1 MNKLLLIFLLSILIL
16 YAQCDPDCIDFD
28 ISGTSGNEA
37 KINACK
43 EKTTTINTKECVP
56 NSAGDKCEEK
66 VKSCPSGFPGDV
78 STDPAKKTF
87 CEALSTAANKKCQL
101 KSDKSACELVDK
113 PASSTNS
120 GSILNALKITFTLII
135 IFAIL

>member
-28 ISGTSGNEA
+28 ISETSGNEA

-66 VKSCPSGFPGDV
+66 VKSCPSGFPEGMSDEN
-78 STDPAKKTF
+78 DKKTF
-87 CEALSTAANKKCQL
+87 CEGLSAAANKKCQL

-113 PASSTNS
+113 PATNS

-135 IFAIL
+135 IFTIL

>member
-28 ISGTSGNEA
+28 ISETSGNEA

-56 NSAGDKCEEK
+56 NSDGDKCEEK
-66 VKSCPSGFPGDV
+66 VLPCPTAFTGV
-78 STDPAKKTF
+78 SNDAEKKTF
-87 CEALSTAANKKCQL
+87 CEGLSAAANKKCQL
-101 KSDKSACELVDK
+101 NSDKTACELVDK

>member
-56 NSAGDKCEEK
+56 NSDGDKCEEK
-66 VKSCPSGFPGDV
+66 VKSCPSPIPEDVTAEGDK
-78 STDPAKKTF
+78 TTF
-87 CEALSTAANKKCQL
+87 CEGLSTTANKKCQL
-101 KSDKSACELVDK
+101 NSGKTACEEVDK
-113 PASSTNS
+113 PTNS
-120 GSILNALKITFTLII
+120 GSVLNAFKITFTLII